1 MKKKILPLVCILLLN
16 STLYAKSENDLPP
29 LPISQST
36 INESQNT
43 QSIWKR
49 TLNFY
54 FLELLIIKPSCSH
67 FERISWSKF
76 MHRTI

>member
-1 MKKKILPLVCILLLN
+1 MKKKILPLVCILLLQ

-43 QSIWKR
+43 QSLWKR
-49 TLNFY
+49 TLNFLP
-54 FLELLIIKPSCSH
+54 FFQEIDNNSLIS
-67 FERISWSKF
+67 
-76 MHRTI
+76 